1 MRALKTA
8 ITGLAALAAVTGLAP
23 QVGADTMEDFYK
35 GRNITMI
42 IGTGAGGGYGLV
54 SQMLARHMPGH
65 IPGKPTIVLQYMP
78 GGGGQKSHDYVY
90 NVAPRDGYTICMPS
104 DGIALAQRL
113 RKVKYNAKEF
123 NALGRMQRSPDVF
136 AVMARTG
143 IRSLD
148 DAKKAKNIAIAA
160 TAKSSVSYMNAQ
172 LAKELLGLPL
182 KIVLG
187 YRGTSAPLL
196 AMEKGEVDGW
206 VWVWPTIGQKKPTWV
221 KDGTIKI
228 LAQVGLHRLPELP
241 DVPLMQELTRD
252 KDDQALLRFM
262 ASKVEIGRHHSSPP
276 GFPKAQLAALRKAYM
291 ATMKDPAF
299 VAEAKKRNL
308 DLAPLD
314 GEGVQQVYNTMIDA
328 PEEVVIRM
336 KKVLGY
342 N

>member
-1 MRALKTA
+1 MTVLKLLS
-8 ITGLAALAAVTGLAP
+8 TGLGGLALIAG
-23 QVGADTMEDFYK
+23 GAAPAASDMPADFYEGK
-35 GRNITMI
+35 NITMI

-54 SQMLARHMPGH
+54 SQMLARHMPKY

-143 IRSLD
+143 IASLAEARKARS
-148 DAKKAKNIAIAA
+148 IAIAA

-172 LAKELLGLPL
+172 LTRELLGFPI

-187 YRGTSAPLL
+187 YRGTSSPLL

-206 VWVWPTIGQKKPTWV
+206 VWVWPTIEQKKPTWV
-221 KDGTIKI
+221 KDGTIRI
-228 LAQVGLHRLPELP
+228 LAQVGLNRLPELP
-241 DVPLMQELTRD
+241 DVPLMQELTD
-252 KDDQALLRFM
+252 NADDRALLRFM
-262 ASKVEIGRHHSSPP
+262 AAKVEIGRHHSSPP
-276 GFPKAQLAALRKAYM
+276 GFPKAQLDVLRKAYM
-291 ATMKDPAF
+291 ETMKDAAF
-299 VAEAKKRNL
+299 RAEADKRKL
-308 DLAPLD
+308 DLAPLS
-314 GEGVQQVYNTMIDA
+314 GEEVQKVYDTMIDA
-328 PEEVVIRM
+328 PESLVARM
-336 KKVLGY
+336 KQVLDY